1 MRRVIVVLALSLIVF
16 GLLGGDGMA
25 AEGKLVIGIIPEVN
39 LEKQMERFAP
49 LVKYLGKRV
58 GMEVGV
64 KPLSNYGLIYEEL
77 RDGKI
82 DAGFFG
88 SFVYGM
94 TRARLH
100 VEPVVRP
107 VRTDGVST
115 YAGYLFV
122 RKDSGIREPRDMKGK
137 TIALVDPAT
146 TAGYLAQKVY
156 LKKHGIDMD
165 REMKIFWAGSHDA
178 AAMAVFRRQADVGGA
193 KNHPFN
199 KVGADNPAF
208 KDAMAVLDEST
219 AVPDNVFAVKKGLDP
234 GIREKIRS
242 VFTGMD
248 KDAEGKEVLR
258 KFGASRFID
267 TRDADYK
274 NLYRMVKEA
283 GIDLKT
289 YPYKKQ

>member
-1 MRRVIVVLALSLIVF
+1 MRRMIVILSLSLVVF
-16 GLLGGDGMA
+16 GLSGNGMA
-25 AEGKLVIGIIPEVN
+25 TEGKLIIGIIPEVN
-39 LEKQMERFAP
+39 LEKQMERFTP

-58 GMEVGV
+58 GMEVGI

-94 TRARLH
+94 TRARLGI
-100 VEPVVRP
+100 EPVVRP
-107 VRTDGVST
+107 LRTDGVST

-122 RKDSGIREPRDMKGK
+122 RKDSGVKEAKDMKGK

-146 TAGYLAQKVY
+146 TAGYLSQKVY

-199 KVGADNPAF
+199 KIGADTPAF
-208 KDAMAVLDEST
+208 KEAMVVLDESA

-234 GIREKIRS
+234 RVREKIRS

-248 KDAEGKEVLR
+248 KDAEGKEVLK

-267 TRDADYK
+267 TKDGDYR
-274 NLYRMVKEA
+274 NLYQMVKEA